1 MTQEPQDDQSRPI
14 SRWAP
19 PSSAPDV
26 PPAGQPSPDD
36 LDDIE
41 RDTAEVPLPGMPAPA
56 VAPAPAPGTAPLP
69 PVVPPVVPP
78 APGGSLPG
86 FDGPPSPP
94 PASYARDDSSPRRRV
109 PGPIWALAAA
119 VAFLLGVLGGYA
131 GGVLEDQDDMSS
143 LAGGGLD
150 PGSIETD
157 APLEADDASIVKV
170 AATLLPSTV
179 QIFAEYQGV
188 DDAAT
193 GSGFVFDRNGHVV
206 TNNHVVADAA
216 KAKGSIEVVDHKGR
230 RYKAEVIGRS
240 AVYDLAVLDVP
251 EVKELEPAS
260 LGSTSRL
267 RIGEGVVAIG
277 SPLGLSSTVTSGI
290 VSALQRP
297 VSTGQSKDDTSYINA
312 VQTDA
317 AINPGNSGGPLVNLV
332 GQVIGVNSAIATAG
346 GGEGGEGGS
355 IGVGFAIPIDQVK
368 VTAAQILKTGKATY
382 PIVGASVDVQAVDHN
397 GALISVVESGSP
409 AAAGGLKDGD
419 RVTKVGDVIV
429 TDGIGMIVAIRAHQP
444 GETIEFTVMRNGAR
458 HQLKIKLEAQTENLA

>member
-19 PSSAPDV
+19 PSDV
-26 PPAGQPSPDD
+26 PPAGQSSPDD
-36 LDDIE
+36 LVDDE
-41 RDTAEVPLPGMPAPA
+41 RDTAEVPLPGMPRPA
-56 VAPAPAPGTAPLP
+56 VAPVPAADTAPLP
-69 PVVPPVVPP
+69 PLVPPPP
-78 APGGSLPG
+78 PGGSLPG
-86 FDGPPSPP
+86 FDAPPASPP
-94 PASYARDDSSPRRRV
+94 PSSPTRTDSSPRRRI

-157 APLEADDASIVKV
+157 APLEGDDASIVKV

-188 DDAAT
+188 EDAAT

-230 RYKAEVIGRS
+230 RYKADVIGRS
-240 AVYDLAVLDVP
+240 AVYDLAVLNVP

-297 VSTGQSKDDTSYINA
+297 VSTGQTEDDTSYINA

-397 GALISVVESGSP
+397 GALISVVEAGSP

-419 RVTKVGDVIV
+419 RVTKVGDVTV

-444 GETIEFTVMRNGAR
+444 GETVEFTVMRNGAR
-458 HQLKIKLEAQTENLA
+458 HELKIKLEAQTENLA

>member
-1 MTQEPQDDQSRPI
+1 M
-14 SRWAP
+14 
-19 PSSAPDV
+19 
-26 PPAGQPSPDD
+26 
-36 LDDIE
+36 DDIE
-41 RDTAEVPLPGMPAPA
+41 RDTAEVPLPGMPGAA
-56 VAPAPAPGTAPLP
+56 VAPAPAAGTAPLP
-69 PVVPPVVPP
+69 PVVPPAEPPVVPP
-78 APGGSLPG
+78 PPGASLPG

-94 PASYARDDSSPRRRV
+94 PPSYARDDSSTRRRV

-157 APLEADDASIVKV
+157 APLAGDDASIVKV

-230 RYKAEVIGRS
+230 RYKADVVGRS

-397 GALISVVESGSP
+397 GALISVVEAGSP

>member
-1 MTQEPQDDQSRPI
+1 
-14 SRWAP
+14 
-19 PSSAPDV
+19 
-26 PPAGQPSPDD
+26 
-36 LDDIE
+36 
-41 RDTAEVPLPGMPAPA
+41 MPRPA
-56 VAPAPAPGTAPLP
+56 VEPVPAADTAPLP
-69 PVVPPVVPP
+69 PMVPPP
-78 APGGSLPG
+78 PGGSLPG
-86 FDGPPSPP
+86 FGSPTAPP
-94 PASYARDDSSPRRRV
+94 PSSPRTDSAQRRRI

-157 APLEADDASIVKV
+157 APLEGDDASIVKV

-188 DDAAT
+188 EDAAT
-193 GSGFVFDRNGHVV
+193 GSGFVFDRSGHVV

-230 RYKAEVIGRS
+230 RYKADVVGRS

-297 VSTGQSKDDTSYINA
+297 VSTGQTEDDTSYINA

-346 GGEGGEGGS
+346 GGEGGESGS

-382 PIVGASVDVQAVDHN
+382 PIVGASVDVQAADHK
-397 GALISVVESGSP
+397 GALISVVDAGSP

-419 RVTKVGDVIV
+419 RVTKVGDVTV

-444 GETIEFTVMRNGAR
+444 GETVEFTVMRNGAR
-458 HQLKIKLEAQTENLA
+458 HELKIKLEAQTENLA

>member
-1 MTQEPQDDQSRPI
+1 MTPEPRDDQSKPT

-19 PSSAPDV
+19 PSET
-26 PPAGQPSPDD
+26 PAERPSPDAFAPD
-36 LDDIE
+36 AADDGP
-41 RDTAEVPLPGMPAPA
+41 DTTEIPLPGMPSPAAAPA
-56 VAPAPAPGTAPLP
+56 AAGQAA
-69 PVVPPVVPP
+69 VPPPP
-78 APGGSLPG
+78 AAPPPGGSLPG
-86 FDGPPSPP
+86 FGGPPPP
-94 PASYARDDSSPRRRV
+94 PGATLEPQTKQRRRV

-143 LAGGGLD
+143 IAGGGLE

-157 APLEADDASIVKV
+157 APLEGEDASIVKV
-170 AATLLPSTV
+170 ASTLLPSTV

-188 DDAAT
+188 EDAAT
-193 GSGFVFDRNGHVV
+193 GSGFVFDKVGHVV

-230 RYKAEVIGRS
+230 RHKAKVIGRS

-251 EVKELEPAS
+251 AVKELDPAS
-260 LGSTSRL
+260 LGNTSRL

-290 VSALQRP
+290 ISALQRP
-297 VSTGQSKDDTSYINA
+297 VSTGQTEDDTSYINA

-317 AINPGNSGGPLVNLV
+317 AINPGNSGGPLVNLA

-382 PIVGASVDVQAVDHN
+382 PIVGASVDVQAKDHN

-409 AAAGGLKDGD
+409 AAAGGLEDGD
-419 RVTKVGDVIV
+419 RVTKVGDVPV

-444 GETIEFTVMRNGAR
+444 GETVEFSVERNGSR
-458 HQLKIKLEAQTENLA
+458 QEIKIKLDSQTENLA